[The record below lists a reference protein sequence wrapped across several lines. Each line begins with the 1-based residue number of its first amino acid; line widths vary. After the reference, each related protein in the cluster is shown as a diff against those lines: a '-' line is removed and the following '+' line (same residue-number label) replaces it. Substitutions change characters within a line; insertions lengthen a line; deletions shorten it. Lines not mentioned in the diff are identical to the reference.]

1 MENFSIIKKLG
12 EGAYG
17 VVYKVRRKTDKKSY
31 ALKKIHLKNMNKRQ
45 IDDGLNEV
53 RLLASLQHK
62 HIIKFYEAFPSG
74 NYKYNFK
81 LCIVMECAR
90 GGDLSMEIKKYKR
103 LRISIPEHRIWNY
116 IRQISDALKFLHS
129 NRILHR
135 DIKAANCFLTSHGSI
150 KIGDMS
156 ISKIVKHGDLART
169 RIGTPYY
176 MSPEIWSYRSY
187 GPKSDVWSCGCLF
200 YELAALIVPFTGYN
214 TFDLARKIKTGKYN
228 KIPNKFYNIR
238 LWNFIGTLLNIRPS
252 LRPTMARVYS
262 TASKFVRSNSPVNVP
277 EEANLLRTIKMTPRV
292 EQLTNVM
299 PVTRY
304 NRIKRKR
311 SGLDIINE
319 SNIRLPRIS

>member
-1 MENFSIIKKLG
+1 MDNFTIIKKLG
-12 EGAYG
+12 EGAFG
-17 VVYKVRRKTDKKSY
+17 IVYKVRRKTDKRSY
-31 ALKKIHLKNMNKRQ
+31 ALKKIHLRNMNKRQ
-45 IDDGLNEV
+45 IEDGLNEV
-53 RLLASLQHK
+53 RLLASLKHK

-90 GGDLSMEIKKYKR
+90 GGDLAMEIKKYKR
-103 LRISIPEHRIWNY
+103 LRMSIPEHRIWNY
-116 IRQISDALKFLHS
+116 IRQISDALKFLHE
-129 NRILHR
+129 NGILHR
-135 DIKAANCFLTSHGSI
+135 DIKAANCFLTSHGVI

-156 ISKIVKHGDLART
+156 ISKIVKHGELART

-176 MSPEIWSYRSY
+176 MSPEIWSYRAY

-200 YELAALIVPFTGYN
+200 YELAALTVPFTGYN
-214 TFDLARKIKTGKYN
+214 TFELARKIKTGKYI
-228 KIPNKFYNIR
+228 KFPNRIYKAQ
-238 LWNFIGTLLNIRPS
+238 LWNFIQSMLYVRPS
-252 LRPTMARVYS
+252 LRPSMRHIHTIS
-262 TASKFVRSNSPVNVP
+262 SKYVRSTSPVNIP

-304 NRIKRKR
+304 HRIKRKR